1 MDKRIDTVK
10 TESGLSN
17 INIDC
22 NSKEGKML
30 VEVVEKES
38 SLKKIEDKQSSI
50 FYFMV
55 QLRRQE

>member
-10 TESGLSN
+10 NESGLPN

-22 NSKEGKML
+22 NSKEGKTL

-38 SLKKIEDKQSSI
+38 SLKKIEDK
-50 FYFMV
+50 
-55 QLRRQE
+55 

>member
-10 TESGLSN
+10 TESGLTN

-30 VEVVEKES
+30 IEVVEKEA
-38 SLKKIEDKQSSI
+38 SLGKTEDK
-50 FYFMV
+50 
-55 QLRRQE
+55 